1 MYNKYIKN
9 IGVEIMTENELNKIK
24 EMPKAVL
31 HLHLDGSLRPETVYK
46 WLKEQ
51 GKDTLSLY
59 FGQNKHSDKKSYQ
72 KRREI
77 S

>member
-1 MYNKYIKN
+1 
-9 IGVEIMTENELNKIK
+9 MTQEKLKKIE

-51 GKDTLSLY
+51 GRDVTLEQVQKDLMVEKNCRSL
-59 FGQNKHSDKKSYQ
+59 
-72 KRREI
+72 
-77 S
+77 